1 MTSPAVSNVVDL
13 SAVRLR
19 RGMDPTHLRRVV
31 RDRRR
36 HLRTES
42 RDRLF
47 AQIVT
52 APERPALLGITIA
65 GIADNVSVGGLQ
77 FSTDREIPAGSSVDL
92 WVDVHS
98 RPGKFFLTGEVRWS
112 RETEDGA
119 WLIGVQLSQGAATDA
134 EEWERYH
141 LRLQVR

>member
-13 SAVRLR
+13 SAVRLQ
-19 RGMDPTHLRRVV
+19 RGMAPMQLRRVV

-36 HLRTES
+36 HLRSES

-47 AQIVT
+47 AQLV
-52 APERPALLGITIA
+52 AAQDHPELVGTTLT

-77 FSTDREIPAGSSVDL
+77 FTTDRDLPIGALLDL
-92 WVDVHS
+92 WVDIHS
-98 RPGKFFLTGEVRWS
+98 RPGKFFLTGEVRWT
-112 RETEDGA
+112 RDNEDGA
-119 WLIGVQLSQGAATDA
+119 WYVGVQLNPGTATDI

-141 LRLQVR
+141 HRLQVR

>member
-19 RGMDPTHLRRVV
+19 RGMESTQLRRVV

-47 AQIVT
+47 AQLV
-52 APERPALLGITIA
+52 ASPDHPELVGITLA

-77 FSTDREIPAGSSVDL
+77 FSTDRDLPIGTLVDL

-98 RPGKFFLTGEVRWS
+98 RPGKFFLTGEVRWT
-112 RETEDGA
+112 RDNNDGA
-119 WLIGVQLSQGAATDA
+119 WYIGVKLHQGTATDV

-141 LRLQVR
+141 RRREMP

>member
-19 RGMDPTHLRRVV
+19 RGMDPAHLRRVV

-36 HLRTES
+36 HLRTQS

-47 AQIVT
+47 AQIVA
-52 APERPALLGITIA
+52 APDRPALVGITIA

-77 FSTDREIPAGSSVDL
+77 FGTDREIPTGSHVDL
-92 WVDVHS
+92 WVDIHS

-112 RETEDGA
+112 REAEDGA
-119 WLIGVQLSQGAATDA
+119 WLIGVQLSQGTATDA

>member
-13 SAVRLR
+13 SVVRMR
-19 RGMDPTHLRRVV
+19 RGMEPANLRRVV

-47 AQIVT
+47 AQIVGS
-52 APERPALLGITIA
+52 PDDQDLVGVTIA
-65 GIADNVSVGGLQ
+65 GVADNVSVGGLQ
-77 FSTDREIPAGSSVDL
+77 FSTDCDIPTGTLVDL

-112 RETEDGA
+112 HETADGA
-119 WLIGVQLSQGAATDA
+119 WYVGVQLSPGTATDI
-134 EEWERYH
+134 EEWQRYH
-141 LRLQVR
+141 HRLQVR